1 MVSQY
6 SYQNFPRHYGKKILG
21 SAPGPAV
28 LNPPNV
34 GSLAT
39 FNTVPPV
46 VVTPSLT
53 PDRERRNMERKEGRG
68 WCHKPNT
75 DPTVALTSKM
85 WLKKKTLGFY
95 LIHVGGLLTCMSVCM
110 CA

>member
-1 MVSQY
+1 MARHRTWWAMY
-6 SYQNFPRHYGKKILG
+6 SFSMRKALKP
-21 SAPGPAV
+21 
-28 LNPPNV
+28 
-34 GSLAT
+34 
-39 FNTVPPV
+39 
-46 VVTPSLT
+46 T